1 MSSLL
6 IRFAA
11 RLTFLALCFS
21 AVMCAADA
29 EPGALSVN
37 VIGLRVARPN
47 ALKERVLWPVGT
59 TLSFVVSSPA
69 GDLLHFDA
77 VDSAISKFVDD
88 KGTDLR
94 KRPENITAD
103 QVAIAGFGH
112 APVVDKEAKNCVI
125 ELFAPNLPARGSSHI
140 QVQGTLSMFCATKKK
155 ETIIPAV
162 ALKNGTRFSGPNK
175 LELEVVEMNEAPRD
189 LARDAMAFV
198 LRAQRELDDV
208 AEIRFFRP
216 DGSEV
221 KATRTSASTLSIQGA
236 VKVDWSYT
244 LAERLDVGTLK
255 LYTWSDI
262 EKKRVKLDLTVDL
275 GL

>member
-1 MSSLL
+1 LF

-11 RLTFLALCFS
+11 AYMCFALFIGS
-21 AVMCAADA
+21 AICAADA
-29 EPGALSVN
+29 EPAALSVS

-59 TLSFVVSSPA
+59 TVSLLISSTV

-77 VDSAISKFVDD
+77 VDSTLAKFVDD
-88 KGTDLR
+88 KGSDLQAR
-94 KRPENITAD
+94 TKSTTAE
-103 QVAIAGFGH
+103 QVALAGFGH
-112 APVVDKEAKNCVI
+112 APAVDKEAKNCVLEI
-125 ELFAPNLPARGSSHI
+125 FAPNLPAHGSSHV
-140 QVQGTLSMFCATKKK
+140 QLQGTLSMFCATQKK
-155 ETIIPAV
+155 ETIVPSV
-162 ALKNGTRFSGPNK
+162 ALKNGTKFSGPNK

-189 LARDAMAFV
+189 LARDAMTFV
-198 LRAQRELDDV
+198 LRAQRELDDL

-244 LAERLDVGTLK
+244 LAERLDIGTLK

-262 EKKRVKLDLTVDL
+262 EKKRIKLDLTIDL